1 MKKILPS
8 WDLSPL
14 SGGWGGRYE
23 QLSHKHAS
31 QDSLKTF
38 ALGVSV
44 SVRTEFATSQGQVV
58 PGKSGA

>member
-14 SGGWGGRYE
+14 SGGGGRYE

-31 QDSLKTF
+31 HDSLKTF

-44 SVRTEFATSQGQVV
+44 SVRTEFATPQGQVV